1 RYDEETERRMIFDAA
16 LVVLRRND
24 YQDVSVADILTEA
37 GISTRSF
44 YRHFAS
50 KDQPV
55 CALFRRDAERAAQ
68 RLVARVHDAPTPLAG
83 LEAWIDEILGF
94 SFEVGKAR
102 RVAVLGTPG
111 AMRADG
117 YAEEA
122 AHASQL
128 MLAPLL
134 EVLEA
139 GRADGSFPSADPLR

>member
-1 RYDEETERRMIFDAA
+1 AA
-16 LVVLRRND
+16 
-24 YQDVSVADILTEA
+24 E
-37 GISTRSF
+37 
-44 YRHFAS
+44 
-50 KDQPV
+50 
-55 CALFRRDAERAAQ
+55 

-139 GRADGSFPSADPLR
+139 GRADGSFPSADPLRDAAMIRAMVWDAAGLPLARHRAASRDEA

>member
-1 RYDEETERRMIFDAA
+1 
-16 LVVLRRND
+16 
-24 YQDVSVADILTEA
+24 
-37 GISTRSF
+37 
-44 YRHFAS
+44 
-50 KDQPV
+50 
-55 CALFRRDAERAAQ
+55 
-68 RLVARVHDAPTPLAG
+68 
-83 LEAWIDEILGF
+83 
-94 SFEVGKAR
+94 EVGKAR

-139 GRADGSFPSADPLR
+139 GRADGSFPSADPLRDAAMIRAMVWDAAGLPLARHRAASRDEARASLMSFCRRALGSEPNRYEAS